1 MLTWMVYVVTV
12 STFLCGAAFAA
23 EYQARLR
30 RTTTRWIWIA
40 VIVASLLIPTVIA
53 SVSVQMP
60 AMFDVAVSHKVVAIR
75 EVTTSRLSPASWL
88 AADSV
93 YQAKVRNW
101 DPIVRYAWLVASGL
115 MLAAL
120 VASGV
125 MLFRRV
131 RTWRG
136 VTLAGTQVYV
146 ADNVGP
152 AVVGLLR
159 SRIVV
164 PAWLLSAPQSQQ
176 LSVIA

>member
-12 STFLCGAAFAA
+12 SVFLCGAALAA

-30 RTTTRWIWIA
+30 RTATRWIWIA

-60 AMFDVAVSHKVVAIR
+60 AVFDVSVSPKVVAIR

-88 AADSV
+88 AADSM

-101 DPIVRYAWLVASGL
+101 DPILRDAWLTASGL

-125 MLFRRV
+125 MLFRRI
-131 RTWRG
+131 RTWRQE
-136 VTLAGTQVYV
+136 TIAATQVYV
-146 ADNVGP
+146 ADTVGP
-152 AVVGLLR
+152 R
-159 SRIVV
+159 SLVYCDH
-164 PAWLLSAPQSQQ
+164 ALSSPPGC
-176 LSVIA
+176 

>member
-12 STFLCGAAFAA
+12 SAFLCGAALAA

-30 RTTTRWIWIA
+30 RTTTRWIWIV

-60 AMFDVAVSHKVVAIR
+60 GMFDVAVSPKVVAIR

-88 AADSV
+88 AADTM

-101 DPIVRYAWLVASGL
+101 DPILRHAWLVASGL

-125 MLFRRV
+125 M
-131 RTWRG
+131 
-136 VTLAGTQVYV
+136 
-146 ADNVGP
+146 
-152 AVVGLLR
+152 
-159 SRIVV
+159 
-164 PAWLLSAPQSQQ
+164 
-176 LSVIA
+176 